1 MTPRPTRLCLSDDE
15 GWTVTDMSDPHTP
28 PDENGIDAEHSDVI
42 EEEQREKHDEDKQAN
57 HLLHD
62 EDLPDPAI
70 EP

>member
-1 MTPRPTRLCLSDDE
+1 M
-15 GWTVTDMSDPHTP
+15 TDMSDPRTP
-28 PDENGIDAEHSDVI
+28 RDENGIDAEHSDVI